1 MRMKNLTAILFILY
15 LLPATMAVSAPRIET
30 LKVGKDS
37 FYFRDVRS
45 TAIEGLSSALADYQG
60 PKIVVFLCANGDS
73 KHLIKVMKF
82 LEDRGFTEVTLTSSP
97 NAPDC

>member
-1 MRMKNLTAILFILY
+1 MKNLTALLFILC
-15 LLPATMAVSAPRIET
+15 LLPATMAVSAPRVET

-37 FYFRDVRS
+37 FYFRNVKT
-45 TAIEGLSSALADYQG
+45 TAIQGLSSVLADYQG

-73 KHLIKVMKF
+73 KHLMQVMKF
-82 LEDRGFTEVTLTSSP
+82 LEDRGITEVTLTSSP